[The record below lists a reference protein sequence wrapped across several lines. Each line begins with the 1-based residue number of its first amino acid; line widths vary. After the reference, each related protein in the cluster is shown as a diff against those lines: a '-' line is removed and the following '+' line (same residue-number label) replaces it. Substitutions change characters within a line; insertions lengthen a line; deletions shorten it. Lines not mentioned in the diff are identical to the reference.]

1 MMAEQTQLHANLG
14 RLQQQLLLV
23 GTISAG
29 VSIAGAMF
37 FPDQFYQSY
46 LFGYIFWI
54 GITLGCLG
62 ILMLHHLVSGSWGF
76 VIQRITEAGTKTST
90 LMAVLFLP
98 LLVGLTH
105 IYHWSRP
112 GGVMGG
118 EIMRFKSAYLSV
130 PGFVVRAAIYFALW
144 IGISRLLSRW
154 SKRQDQTADPRLT
167 RSARL
172 LSAPGL
178 IAYVLTATFASIDW
192 VMSLDPRWY
201 SSIYGMV
208 FVVGQAL
215 SSLALAIIAISL
227 LARYSPFDG
236 ILTRRHFHHLGNMLL
251 AFTMLWAYMAFSQLI
266 IIWSGNLPDENFWYI
281 NRLGRGWKFVAAFL
295 IVGHFFV
302 PFLVLLSRRAKQS
315 ARSLTLIASLLLV
328 MRVVDDYWL
337 IVPSFHP
344 GAVHIHWLDIS
355 VLVAIGGFW
364 LAAFLRHLKQN
375 SLVPLHD
382 PRFTAVVRDVKG

>member
-1 MMAEQTQLHANLG
+1 MMADQTQLHANLD
-14 RLQQQLLLV
+14 RLQQRLLLV

-29 VSIAGAMF
+29 VSIAGALF

-112 GGVMGG
+112 GGV
-118 EIMRFKSAYLSV
+118 
-130 PGFVVRAAIYFALW
+130 
-144 IGISRLLSRW
+144 
-154 SKRQDQTADPRLT
+154 
-167 RSARL
+167 
-172 LSAPGL
+172 

-236 ILTRRHFHHLGNMLL
+236 ILTQRHFHHLGNMLL

-266 IIWSGNLPDENFWYI
+266 IIWSGNLPNENFWYV
-281 NRLGRGWKFVAAFL
+281 NRLGPGWKFVAAFL

-315 ARSLTLIASLLLV
+315 ARSLALIASLLLV

-344 GAVHIHWLDIS
+344 GAVHVHWLDIS
-355 VLVAIGGFW
+355 VPVAIGGFW
-364 LAAFLRHLKQN
+364 LAIFLRYLKQN
-375 SLVPLHD
+375 SLIPLHD
-382 PRFTAVVRDVKG
+382 PRFTAVVGNVER

>member
-1 MMAEQTQLHANLG
+1 MMADQTQLHANLD
-14 RLQQQLLLV
+14 RLQQRLLLV

-29 VSIAGAMF
+29 VSIAGALF

-46 LFGYIFWI
+46 LFGYVFWI

-130 PGFVVRAAIYFALW
+130 PGFVFRAAIYFALW
-144 IGISRLLSRW
+144 IGMSTLLSRW
-154 SKRQDQTADPRLT
+154 SKRQDQTADPQLT

-236 ILTRRHFHHLGNMLL
+236 ILTQRHFHHLGNMLL

-266 IIWSGNLPDENFWYI
+266 IIWSGNLPNENFWYV
-281 NRLGRGWKFVAAFL
+281 NRLGPGWKFVAAFL

-315 ARSLTLIASLLLV
+315 ARSLALIASLLLV

-344 GAVHIHWLDIS
+344 GAVHVHWLDIS
-355 VLVAIGGFW
+355 VPVAIGGFW
-364 LAAFLRHLKQN
+364 LAIFLRYLKQN
-375 SLVPLHD
+375 SLIPLHD
-382 PRFTAVVRDVKG
+382 PRFTAVVGNVER